1 MIAVPDTARTQLRV
15 RIVTRSGE
23 VQVTDQLI
31 SVAPAPIILSVTGH
45 IDRTIRVD
53 GINRRLPV
61 GTTGILALD
70 YTRSTGFHRV
80 EIDGQVFWFATEDDK
95 LRLEGI
101 TRMLQHLQY
110 LGTGWTGQALFSDGS
125 GYLDPHVV
133 YGWFDENADK
143 ALDAIEGV
151 LVAPR
156 TDDLSIRV
164 LSRRGGSSV
173 LAVPTLRFLRSD
185 PQRNVVEQEGG
196 LLTVGGRAYNP
207 ARVVAR
213 RRQRTVDTVANRRAV
228 HLLGLLRQLLSELMS
243 AQLSAMPMAR
253 CRLWRERVGR
263 LSTQPLAV
271 KLRLKPSALALPREG
286 PEFTDRSYIKV
297 FELARSVSGFGWTAS
312 ANPARRY
319 SYIESADRIY
329 EVYAAHRVASALGLT
344 STSGAFGSNP
354 LAFRGPVFDLYY
366 NAVPPLDVL
375 ASWRARTPVPDA
387 SRPDLLLHERA
398 TGRVAVLDAKY
409 RIGSN
414 GHASEDSRKDVAAYQ
429 SLYGLSSVAILY
441 PGVGR
446 DARVIADHGQSVVE
460 VPVVGPDDG
469 LEQAMSLVL
478 DRMQSPPYV

>member
-1 MIAVPDTARTQLRV
+1 MRV
-15 RIVTRSGE
+15 SIVTRLGE
-23 VQVTDQLI
+23 VELTDQPV
-31 SVAPAPIILSVTGH
+31 SVAPAPIVLRVTGYAG
-45 IDRTIRVD
+45 RRIRVD
-53 GINRRLPV
+53 GVDRRFPK
-61 GTTGILALD
+61 GSTGILALD
-70 YTRSTGFHRV
+70 YTRSTGFHRI
-80 EIDGQVFWFATEDDK
+80 EIEGQAFWFATEDHK
-95 LRLEGI
+95 LRLDGI
-101 TRMLQHLQY
+101 ARMLSHLQN
-110 LGTGWTGQALFSDGS
+110 LGTGWNGQALFSDGS

-133 YGWFDENADK
+133 YGWFDANADE

-156 TDDLSIRV
+156 TDDVSIRS

-196 LLTVGGRAYNP
+196 LLTVAGRSYNP
-207 ARVVAR
+207 TRVVAR

-228 HLLGLLRQLLSELMS
+228 HLLGLLHQLLSELMR
-243 AQLSAMPMAR
+243 AQLPAVPMAR

-297 FELARSVSGFGWTAS
+297 FDLTRAVGRFGWTAS

-329 EVYAAHRVASALGLT
+329 QVYAAHRVAAVLGLT
-344 STSGAFGSNP
+344 QTPGVFGSNP
-354 LAFRGPVFDLYY
+354 LAFTGPDFDLYY
-366 NAVPPLDVL
+366 DTVPPLDVL

-398 TGRVAVLDAKY
+398 TGKVAVLDAKY
-409 RIGSN
+409 RIGGNSR
-414 GHASEDSRKDVAAYQ
+414 ASEGSRKEVAAYQ
-429 SLYGLSSVAILY
+429 SLYGLSSVTILY
-441 PGVGR
+441 PGVGSE
-446 DARVIADHGQSVVE
+446 ARVIADHGESVVE
-460 VPVVGPDDG
+460 VPVFGPDDG
-469 LEQAMSLVL
+469 LQEAMNLVL
-478 DRMQSPPYV
+478 DRLQAPPYV